1 MTVSVTW
8 SKQLTKRWLAPAVV
22 LLLVGGC
29 GGETPKVTSEPLA
42 PEQPALLPEMPDS
55 AASSVSIGLIPLPSV
70 EEVQQAAPG
79 GRVDP
84 FARLSSEEGQ
94 DPTSGITLTGIL
106 TVGNQQRAFVTT
118 SKGSG
123 VICVGSDGRCGEEAP
138 LVLPP
143 GWSVLSIDAA
153 RRCVL
158 LAQNDDPQDPLC
170 IA

>member
-1 MTVSVTW
+1 
-8 SKQLTKRWLAPAVV
+8 
-22 LLLVGGC
+22 
-29 GGETPKVTSEPLA
+29 
-42 PEQPALLPEMPDS
+42 MPDS

-118 SKGSG
+118 SKGTG

-143 GWSVLSIDAA
+143 GWSVLSIDVASGCIRFA
-153 RRCVL
+153 L
-158 LAQNDDPQDPLC
+158 NDEPQDLFC